1 MDEQI
6 SDRSGGRV
14 TGSRL
19 RGKVALISGGAR
31 GMGAAHARAMV
42 AQGASVVLGDVL
54 DHEGRAVADE
64 LGDAAS
70 YLHLDVTDRGDWA
83 RAVATAVDLY
93 GHLDVLVN
101 NAGIVNFGSIDDY
114 TQDQWN
120 EILAVNVTGCFN
132 GISIAVHALRAA
144 APSSIINISST
155 AGLKGYSG
163 LFGYTTSKFA
173 VRGLTKAIA
182 LELAADG
189 VRCNSVHPG
198 AVDTPMIAGV
208 DINQNHVAM
217 HRVGTVEELADL
229 VVFLASDESSFST
242 GAEFV
247 ADGGETAGLAADLLS
262 FDVLGDLEAPR

>member
-1 MDEQI
+1 MTIQGN
-6 SDRSGGRV
+6 DR
-14 TGSRL
+14 L
-19 RGKVALISGGAR
+19 IGKVALITGGAR

-42 AQGASVVLGDVL
+42 AEGASVVLGDVL
-54 DHEGRAVADE
+54 DREGRAVADE
-64 LGDAAS
+64 LGEAAT
-70 YLHLDVTDRGDWA
+70 YLHLDVTDRGDWS

-101 NAGIVNFGSIDDY
+101 NAGIVNFGSLEDY
-114 TQDQWN
+114 SQDQWN
-120 EILAVNVTGCFN
+120 EIIAVNVTGCFN
-132 GISIAVHALRAA
+132 GISVAVHALKAA

-173 VRGLTKAIA
+173 LRGLTKAVA
-182 LELAADG
+182 LELAGHG

-208 DINQNHVAM
+208 DVNQNHVAM
-217 HRVGTVEELADL
+217 HRVGRPEELANL

-242 GAEFV
+242 GSEFV
-247 ADGGETAGLAADLLS
+247 ADGGETAGLAPDLLS
-262 FDVLGDLEAPR
+262 FAALRDLEMQL